1 MDPTQIFSA
10 RLRISQTQILL
21 AAFILLEALF
31 WRLRRFGN
39 LETYVVET
47 IATGLAAGV
56 IYFLATY
63 GLEHTREGR
72 LAFWL
77 VLAAGILFR
86 ATLWPLA
93 PTLSNDLYRYR
104 FDGIVQLAG
113 ENPYLATPDDARL
126 RGVRNLNDS
135 NEMRMPGQE
144 IPTIYPPLAELVFRT
159 AARFLPGPVAFK
171 LPMEAA
177 DVLTMIL
184 LAAWLRSTGGRA
196 YQLVIYAWN
205 PLVVIEFAASGHSDA
220 LALVALVGAFVIIK
234 SRPTLSTLLLACAA
248 LLKSFP
254 IMLFPLWLWKQGWPK
269 SRRAWASGF
278 ASAALAAVCTW
289 PYRAAL
295 HQIPVTM
302 AYFESRWQDNNAS
315 LYTILK
321 FLTHS
326 HAVAAGIGVGV
337 AIGLALWTAI
347 RGVNPARAAFW
358 IFGAI
363 LLFSPNAYSWYFT
376 WVIPFLCFYSNA
388 AWLLLTVLQFLS
400 YQVLIDYSAS
410 GRWHFD
416 PRYVALTY
424 APFYALL
431 LWQALRSRSHGSPA
445 GNKLKS

>member
-1 MDPTQIFSA
+1 MVPTENFPA

-21 AAFILLEALF
+21 AALILLEALF

-39 LETYVVET
+39 LETFVVET

-56 IYFLATY
+56 IYFIAIY

-72 LAFWL
+72 WAFWL

-104 FDGIVQLAG
+104 FDGLVQLAG
-113 ENPYLATPDDARL
+113 ENPYLTTPDDARL
-126 RGVRNLNDS
+126 RGLRNPTDLN
-135 NEMRMPGQE
+135 ETRMPGQE
-144 IPTIYPPLAELVFRT
+144 IPTIYPPLAELVFRM
-159 AARFLPGPVAFK
+159 AARFLPGAVAFK

-196 YQLVIYAWN
+196 YQLAIYAWN
-205 PLVVIEFAASGHSDA
+205 PLVIIEFAASGHSDA

-234 SRPTLSTLLLACAA
+234 SKPMLSTMLLACAA

-254 IMLFPLWLWKQGWPK
+254 IMLFPLWLWRQGWPK

-321 FLTHS
+321 FFTHS

-347 RGVNPARAAFW
+347 RGVDPARAAFW

-376 WVIPFLCFYSNA
+376 WVIPFLCFYPNA

-431 LWQALRSRSHGSPA
+431 LCRALRSRGHGSPL
-445 GNKLKS
+445 GLN

>member
-1 MDPTQIFSA
+1 MAPTENLPA
-10 RLRISQTQILL
+10 RLRISQTQILFTG
-21 AAFILLEALF
+21 FILLEALF

-39 LETYVVET
+39 LETFVVET

-56 IYFLATY
+56 IYFIALY
-63 GLEHTREGR
+63 GLEHTRESRG
-72 LAFWL
+72 AFWL
-77 VLAAGILFR
+77 VLAAAILFR

-104 FDGIVQLAG
+104 WDGRAQLAG

-126 RGVRNLNDS
+126 RDLRDPSNSND
-135 NEMRMPGQE
+135 MRMPAQE

-159 AARFLPGPVAFK
+159 AARFLPRPVAFK

-184 LAAWLRSTGGRA
+184 LAVWLRAAGGRA
-196 YQLVIYAWN
+196 YQLAIYAWN
-205 PLVVIEFAASGHSDA
+205 PLVVVEFAGSAHSDA
-220 LALVALVGAFVIIK
+220 LTLVALVGAFVIIK

-254 IMLFPLWLWKQGWPK
+254 IMLFPLWLWRQGWPK
-269 SRRAWASGF
+269 SRRSWASAF
-278 ASAALAAVCTW
+278 AAGAIAAVCTW

-302 AYFESRWQDNNAS
+302 VYFESRWQDNNAS
-315 LYTILK
+315 LYSILK
-321 FLTHS
+321 LLTHS
-326 HAVAAGIGVGV
+326 HSVAAGIGMGV
-337 AIGLALWTAI
+337 AIALALWAAI
-347 RGVNPARAAFW
+347 RGVEPVRAAFL

-363 LLFSPNAYSWYFT
+363 LLFAPNAYSWYFT
-376 WVIPFLCFYSNA
+376 WVIPFLCFYPNT

-410 GRWHFD
+410 GHWHFD

-431 LWQALRSRSHGSPA
+431 LWQAYRNRVHIAASQKP
-445 GNKLKS
+445 KSL